1 MPSTSGRRL
10 TSPVR
15 ALAVA
20 LAAALLLP
28 TVAHV
33 AMAGDADVVDA
44 RIEAVGDG
52 RFRIDATVAH
62 ADTGWEHYA
71 DRFDVLGPDGT
82 LIGTRTLAHPH
93 VNEQPFTRSVTLE
106 IPQDITRI
114 TVRAGDS
121 VHGVA
126 AGATVD
132 LAVPH

>member
-33 AMAGDADVVDA
+33 AMAGDAAVVDA